1 MGVFYQIVSEA
12 KSLRHGRF
20 NRLTEDGIGKS
31 ETSIFI
37 RRKWEGSE
45 LVGKRQKLF
54 VKTQ

>member
-12 KSLRHGRF
+12 KSMRHGKF
-20 NRLTEDGIGKS
+20 NRLSENGIGKS
-31 ETSIFI
+31 EASIFI

-45 LVGKRQKLF
+45 SVGKRQKLF